1 MIAGEYFRMIQICA
15 RPALTFDSLTV
26 TFDSLTHCSLV
37 FRDLKPDNVGVN
49 LRGDYMLFDFGLA
62 KELKKKDLVQAP
74 DSFKATGL
82 TGSRRYMAPEVV
94 LSDNYGFSVD
104 VYSFGLV
111 FWETMA
117 LKIPYGKGLSVAK
130 HFQEVVQ
137 QGRRPDT
144 SKTRKIIS
152 PRLQSVM
159 EACWSSPSTRPNFDA
174 ICEDLR
180 AEIACGGAGDRTSHL
195 FDKSINS
202 KAGLD

>member
-1 MIAGEYFRMIQICA
+1 
-15 RPALTFDSLTV
+15 
-26 TFDSLTHCSLV
+26 
-37 FRDLKPDNVGVN
+37 
-49 LRGDYMLFDFGLA
+49 MLFDFGLA

-74 DSFKATGL
+74 DSFKTTGL

-94 LSDNYGFSVD
+94 RCDNYGFSVD

-117 LKIPYGKGLSVAK
+117 LKTPYGKGLSIDK

-144 SKTRKIIS
+144 SKTRKKIS
-152 PRLQSVM
+152 PRLHSVM
-159 EACWSSPSTRPNFDA
+159 EACWSNNPSKRPNFDA

-180 AEIACGGAGDRTSHL
+180 AEIAYGGTGGEYMGDRTTHL
-195 FDKSINS
+195 FDKSICS
-202 KAGLD
+202 KASLEC